1 MSRNKVDND
10 AFHYNNIEKKDKNFM
25 YKNLKRSNCYNCN
38 FAGSNFN
45 FVSFRGAHFKTCSF
59 MNSSFKGAEFIGTNF
74 KNSKFK
80 DATFEDAIFEGT
92 NLDGTDFTR
101 AQFKNTIFV
110 GTDTTKARNLN
121 VENPEIRIFEEMPN
135 IDISEELKNAVYN
148 IMSNKY
154 VKTSRIFDNKEGKLN
169 TLTVMILLEH
179 FNEELLI
186 KGLEK
191 IKDQFDRDFHT
202 ISYVIKLLEKNK

>member
-135 IDISEELKNAVYN
+135 IDISEELKNAVHN